1 MDFMNRHD
9 AKYLIAYLLPLSA
22 YAAIYEGGIW
32 SFAAIYLGFIVIPVV
47 ELFVPRSPENHPD
60 AAEPERARA
69 RLFDYLLYF
78 NVPMVYG
85 LVGYYFY
92 TLAQGGL
99 TGYEITGMTCSV
111 GLILGTAGINVA
123 HELGH
128 RARRLDRFLAK
139 ALLLPALYTHFIIEH
154 NLGHHKH
161 VATPQDPATSRR
173 GEFIYAF
180 WFRSVVKGYLSAWR
194 LESVRLKRKDLPVL
208 SLHNEMIRFTGL
220 QLGYLTFIGLAFGWL
235 LIPYAV
241 AAAVFGFL
249 MLESVNYIEHYG
261 LERQR
266 LEGGRYERVGPQH
279 SWNSDHEL
287 GRIFLYE
294 LTRHSDHHYKA
305 SRKYQILRHQD
316 ESPQLPTG
324 YPGAILLSLLPP
336 VWFWIMD
343 KRVAQ
348 HNRQVGAHR
357 VQS

>member
-1 MDFMNRHD
+1 MNRRD
-9 AKYLIAYLLPLSA
+9 TKYLIAYLLPLSA
-22 YAAIYEGGIW
+22 YAAIYIGGIW

-47 ELFVPRSPENHPD
+47 ELFVPQSPENHPQ

-78 NVPMVYG
+78 NVPLVYG
-85 LVGYYFY
+85 LVGYYLY
-92 TLAQGGL
+92 TLSQGGL
-99 TGYEITGMTCSV
+99 AGYEITGMTCSV

-128 RARRLDRFLAK
+128 RADRFERFLAK

-161 VATPQDPATSRR
+161 VATPNDPATSRR
-173 GEFIYAF
+173 GELIYTF
-180 WFRSVVKGYLSAWR
+180 WFRSVIGGYFSAWR
-194 LESVRLKRKDLPVL
+194 LEAARLERQGKPIL

-220 QLGYLTFIGLAFGWL
+220 QLAYLATVGWVFGWAL
-235 LIPYAV
+235 VPFAIAV
-241 AAAVFGFL
+241 AVFGFL

-261 LERQR
+261 LQRRQ
-266 LEGGRYERVGPQH
+266 LDSGRYERVGPQH

-324 YPGAILLSLLPP
+324 YPGAILLSLVPP
-336 VWFWIMD
+336 LWFRVMD
-343 KRVAQ
+343 KRVAK
-348 HNRQVGAHR
+348 HNQQVG
-357 VQS
+357 VN